1 MISLLL
7 FRASAPFLLLC
18 EISVCPLNF
27 CGDANRAGSAFGVWF
42 LRWRTKNGASSVQRL
57 ECEPFGV
64 EWAEAPR
71 LVSGTLKSKHP
82 EKYKSAMK
90 SLISRHFLVDPKGLE
105 PSTSRMRTE
114 RSPRLSYGPIWR
126 YFVVFRA
133 RLADCLLSQLSYR
146 PIRRYFVVFGACLA
160 DVLLSQTELWV
171 HMAAFCC
178 FWDPPALSAEL
189 QTHFWLQLTAST
201 QRYLL

>member
-114 RSPRLSYGPIWR
+114 RSPRLSYKPIHDYFFVLFLNMLR
-126 YFVVFRA
+126 YHQYKQLFIILFVFRRRVRFGMVAFRNHTAIIA
-133 RLADCLLSQLSYR
+133 RSAM
-146 PIRRYFVVFGACLA
+146 
-160 DVLLSQTELWV
+160 
-171 HMAAFCC
+171 MAAKF
-178 FWDPPALSAEL
+178 
-189 QTHFWLQLTAST
+189 
-201 QRYLL
+201 